1 MKSKTR
7 IRLQLFL
14 YSFVLAFLL
23 GYTTEIFN
31 KGNGNFSIFEKSFLI
46 ILIIFFVV
54 IFSSL
59 IFFTNFFIYK
69 RVQEISDQIFSND
82 SNISRTVTTNMDEML
97 EKIKKLDNERKSEIV
112 QMREQENFR
121 REFIG
126 NLAHELKTPIFT
138 SQSYILTLL
147 DGAYKDKNV
156 NKKYLKIA
164 GKAIDRLNFIIKDLD
179 LITKL
184 ETGDSNL
191 KKSNFNI
198 IQLIENVIEMLE
210 ISASKKNIKLVVDH
224 SPKQSVKVNADKE
237 KIEHVLTNLIEN
249 SIKYGKE
256 SGTTEIVVQE
266 VLENKL
272 LIRVTDNGIG
282 VENNNLERLFE
293 RFYRVDQTGNRSTGG
308 SGLGLAIVKH
318 IIDAHDEKIF
328 VESEL
333 GVGSEFSFTVDQ
345 AN

>member
-1 MKSKTR
+1 MTSKTK

-14 YSFVLAFLL
+14 YSFMLAFLL
-23 GYTTEIFN
+23 SFITEIIT
-31 KGNGNFSIFEKSFLI
+31 KGINFFSIFEKSFI
-46 ILIIFFVV
+46 FIFIIFFAVS
-54 IFSSL
+54 FLSL
-59 IFFTNFFIYK
+59 IFFTNFFLYK
-69 RVQEISDQIFSND
+69 RVQEISDQIFSNN
-82 SNISRTVTTNMDEML
+82 SIISRTITTNMDEML
-97 EKIKKLDNERKSEIV
+97 EEIKKIDNERKSELV
-112 QMREQENFR
+112 KMRKQENFR
-121 REFIG
+121 RDFIG

-164 GKAIDRLNFIIKDLD
+164 GKAIDRLNLIVKDLD

-184 ETGDSNL
+184 ETGESNL

-198 IQLIENVIEMLE
+198 FQLIENVIEMLE
-210 ISASKKNIKLVVDH
+210 INASKKNIKLVVD
-224 SPKQSVKVNADKE
+224 SLPDQSVQVNADRE
-237 KIEHVLTNLIEN
+237 KIEQVLTNLIEN

-256 SGTTEIVVQE
+256 SGTTEIVIQE
-266 VLENKL
+266 VIENKL
-272 LIRVTDNGIG
+272 IIRVTDNGIG
-282 VENNNLERLFE
+282 VEKKNLERLFE

-328 VESEL
+328 IESEL
-333 GVGSEFSFTVDQ
+333 GVGSEFSFTLDQ
-345 AN
+345 VN

>member
-14 YSFVLAFLL
+14 YSFVLAFLF

-31 KGNGNFSIFEKSFLI
+31 KGTGNFSIFEKSFLTI
-46 ILIIFFVV
+46 FIIFFVV
-54 IFSSL
+54 SFSSL

-82 SNISRTVTTNMDEML
+82 SNISRTVTTNMDDML
-97 EKIKKLDNERKSEIV
+97 DEIKKLDNERKSELV

-184 ETGDSNL
+184 ETGDNNL

-198 IQLIENVIEMLE
+198 VQLVENVIEILE